1 MQVKQ
6 YFNLTVSPL
15 TNTSLVRGG
24 LRKLAELCVRST
36 LSVKYGDC
44 YVQVML
50 TLYRKISS
58 RNTKVITVEIKD
70 NPCNSSYMS
79 TLSTLLLVQC
89 MRLNLNKPSRKAN
102 LVSKQ
107 NSLSAPRSLKSA
119 SSPVARGK
127 MPGSEKDVRKRKRRV
142 KARSTPA
149 MTGTSQCTRR
159 DKYSQLKGGLFVSE
173 QLSFNTRAQTINTC
187 THSQHVHNTCTHNHH
202 VHNTCIHNQHV
213 HTFSVEPV
221 NTISRHSNLDS
232 MRYLSKVDGRKTTCY
247 VIDISKSQADP
258 NL

>member
-24 LRKLAELCVRST
+24 LRKFAELCVRST

-79 TLSTLLLVQC
+79 TLSTLQLVQY

-102 LVSKQ
+102 LASKQ

-187 THSQHVHNTCTHNHH
+187 THTINTCTHK
-202 VHNTCIHNQHV
+202 QHV
-213 HTFSVEPV
+213 QTCSVEPM

-232 MRYLSKVDGRKTTCY
+232 MRYLSEVDGRKTTCY
-247 VIDISKSQADP
+247 VIDISKSQADR